1 MPLPPVPAFK
11 PIANQ
16 AAVVT
21 APNVRFT
28 VLTDRII
35 RIEYNKDNI
44 FEDRPSQVFW
54 YRDQSVPVFS
64 KRITKR
70 VIEIETDYL
79 HLVYKI
85 GGAGFTSD
93 NLSIRLKDS
102 KVT

>member
-1 MPLPPVPAFK
+1 MPLTPVPAFK
-11 PIANQ
+11 PIANR
-16 AAVVT
+16 ASIVT
-21 APNVRFT
+21 APNVHFT

-35 RIEYNKDNI
+35 RIEYDKDNV
-44 FEDRPSQVFW
+44 FEDRPSQVVW
-54 YRDQSVPVFS
+54 YREQPVPVFS

-85 GGAGFTSD
+85 TRAGFTKD

-102 KVT
+102 K